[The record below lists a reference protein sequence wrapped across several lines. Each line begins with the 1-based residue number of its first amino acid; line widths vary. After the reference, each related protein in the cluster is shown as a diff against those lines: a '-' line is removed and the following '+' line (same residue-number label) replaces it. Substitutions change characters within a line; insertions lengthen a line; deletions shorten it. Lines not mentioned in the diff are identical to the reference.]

1 MTIFFLV
8 RSEDDPLAPDVRI
21 MAAGTEFSLASRA
34 GPLLGELFSCSSD
47 FAHFRGRSLTSAF
60 STRFDTA
67 PDFFMVGPFHPQT
80 PPRPECP
87 PRANQNRSEKVY
99 SNAGRMGWWLLGGV
113 EIFDEC
119 DRLE

>member
-21 MAAGTEFSLASRA
+21 MTAGTVFSLASRA

-60 STRFDTA
+60 RTRFDTA
-67 PDFFMVGPFHPQT
+67 PDFFMIGPFHPQ
-80 PPRPECP
+80 PPPTGMSP
-87 PRANQNRSEKVY
+87 APKIKNRST
-99 SNAGRMGWWLLGGV
+99 APWLAGWWLLKERGSV
-113 EIFDEC
+113 EIFGC
-119 DRLE
+119 DSLE

>member
-60 STRFDTA
+60 RTRFDTA
-67 PDFFMVGPFHPQT
+67 PDFFMIGPFHPQ
-80 PPRPECP
+80 PPPKPECP
-87 PRANQNRSEKVY
+87 PRRKSIKKKMREHLTY
-99 SNAGRMGWWLLGGV
+99 RCGWWG
-113 EIFDEC
+113 
-119 DRLE
+119 